1 MANGTYTDKE
11 LNQMYASGVL
21 TMEMLLKTI

>member
-1 MANGTYTDKE
+1 MAEGTYTNEE

-21 TMEMLLKTI
+21 TMEMLLTTI